1 MGITPKDARK
11 MMDAYNKVYAPKE
24 DPNQEPPDGIN
35 LETDSPEIENTSDDY

>member
-1 MGITPKDARK
+1 MGITPQDARK

-24 DPNQEPPDGIN
+24 EPALETPDGIN